1 VSGTDAVTGV
11 AGLVDRLERELE
23 QARCRLLT
31 ADVPA
36 LGCA

>member
-23 QARCRLLT
+23 QARQQLLT

-36 LGCA
+36 RGCH